1 MIHKTNDI
9 RSNRKHHQHLVYIVD
24 DDEAVRDALGLYL
37 YSKNIASKSYA
48 SCIDF
53 LEDYDGHQKGC
64 LVLDVQ
70 LPKMTGPELQKRLNA
85 LATNLPIIFITGH
98 GDIPMAVEAMR
109 QGAVDFLRKPIDESV
124 LINRIREIFERTS
137 HESAEQKLEQE
148 HLDNYQLLTNREIE
162 VYHQVVSGKTNK
174 AIAAE
179 LKISERT
186 VEVHRSNVMKK
197 FSAESFATLVKI
209 NAFLASKLTSV
220 S

>member
-1 MIHKTNDI
+1 MTHKNNDI
-9 RSNRKHHQHLVYIVD
+9 KSNGKRDQQLVYIVD

-37 YSKNIASKSYA
+37 YSKNIAYKSYA

-53 LEDYDGHQKGC
+53 LNDYDGHQTGC

-70 LPKMTGPELQKRLNA
+70 LPKMTGPELQKKLHA
-85 LATNLPIIFITGH
+85 LAANLPIIFITGH

-109 QGAVDFLRKPIDESV
+109 QGAIDFLRKPIDENV
-124 LINRIREIFERTS
+124 LINRIQEIFERTS
-137 HESAEQKLEQE
+137 QESAEQKLEQE
-148 HLDNYQLLTNREIE
+148 HLESYQQLTNREVE

-197 FSAESFATLVKI
+197 FSAESFASLVKI